1 MLPSPGRS
9 AFFITRPFVC
19 ENAMTEFAET
29 AMRHR
34 LPESEMQDETAEAV
48 SNEREAWLSTASDV
62 VSVRWKLSSPR
73 AASGYCAKGRNA
85 VPQGTANPVLAAMRA
100 TLSTEAFS
108 NVGSLDGPA
117 RVRHRLASRVCRA
130 GPFRPFEPT
139 RRGAAEVRGVRYRGW

>member
-1 MLPSPGRS
+1 MSKIGGSELEEHLIIARS
-9 AFFITRPFVC
+9 AGLVLFADDIQAKLDTLVANEDGRPG
-19 ENAMTEFAET
+19 N
-29 AMRHR
+29 
-34 LPESEMQDETAEAV
+34 
-48 SNEREAWLSTASDV
+48 
-62 VSVRWKLSSPR
+62 KLADLVAR
-73 AASGYCAKGRNA
+73 IAAKTGFA
-85 VPQGTANPVLAAMRA
+85 VP